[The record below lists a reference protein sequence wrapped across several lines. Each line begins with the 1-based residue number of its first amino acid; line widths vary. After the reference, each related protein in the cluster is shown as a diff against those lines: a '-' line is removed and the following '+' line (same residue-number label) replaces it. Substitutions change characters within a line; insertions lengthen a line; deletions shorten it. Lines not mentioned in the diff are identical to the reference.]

1 MELAH
6 ATCPALTP
14 DLMILSNSAQL
25 PLKRLHV
32 QRTVKISKKSNVTSG
47 KTTPIEK
54 AFLDL
59 LNEQR
64 LCIQKN
70 FIRHNRLCQ
79 DHLHHFF
86 QKKKKHK
93 NVFFQRHVS
102 SMKWMF
108 PLLFLSYIYIDICS
122 IKFFMFSIYVVSGV
136 SLFCCCHKQKPYSKD
151 WYD

>member
-14 DLMILSNSAQL
+14 DLMFLSNSAQL

-79 DHLHHFF
+79 DHLHLFF
-86 QKKKKHK
+86 SKKEEA
-93 NVFFQRHVS
+93 QEC
-102 SMKWMF
+102 
-108 PLLFLSYIYIDICS
+108 FLSKTRIFYEMNVSVVIFIIYLYWHLFNKVLYVFHICCFRR
-122 IKFFMFSIYVVSGV
+122 IFFCVCVINK
-136 SLFCCCHKQKPYSKD
+136 SLI
-151 WYD
+151 

>member
-14 DLMILSNSAQL
+14 DLMFLSNSAQL

-79 DHLHHFF
+79 DHLHLFF
-86 QKKKKHK
+86 SKKKKKHE

-122 IKFFMFSIYVVSGV
+122 IKFFMFFIYVVSGESFFVCV
-136 SLFCCCHKQKPYSKD
+136 S
-151 WYD
+151 